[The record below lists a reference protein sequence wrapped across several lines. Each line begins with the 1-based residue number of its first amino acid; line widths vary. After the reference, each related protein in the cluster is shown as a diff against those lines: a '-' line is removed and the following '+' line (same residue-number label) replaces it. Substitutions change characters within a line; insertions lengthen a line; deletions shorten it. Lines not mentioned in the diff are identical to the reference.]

1 MEEEHRV
8 YIEIQFTDNENSELK
23 KGILKDESR
32 VHIGIYII
40 YK

>member
-1 MEEEHRV
+1 LEEEHRV
-8 YIEIQFTDNENSELK
+8 YIEIQFIENSELK
-23 KGILKDESR
+23 KEILKDESR